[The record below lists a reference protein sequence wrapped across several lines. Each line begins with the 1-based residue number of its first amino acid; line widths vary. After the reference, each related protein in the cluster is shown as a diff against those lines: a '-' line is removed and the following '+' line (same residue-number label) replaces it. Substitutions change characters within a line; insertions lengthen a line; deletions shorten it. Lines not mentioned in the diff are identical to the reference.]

1 MVPIVLFHSILGLRA
16 AERDLASAF
25 EADGHSVA
33 LPDLYEGEATNDYD
47 EGFRIKDTIGMAQIM
62 DRARAA
68 LADAPEDAVL
78 AGVSFGAFLIG
89 QLWGDR
95 SRTRGALFFAGGGEW
110 PTCFHSGLPVQ
121 AHIARPDPFEDEEYL
136 AEWAGSNPGF
146 ALELYRYDGGG
157 HYFLDRNLPDFK
169 ADAAELCL
177 ERSRKFL
184 NRL

>member
-1 MVPIVLFHSILGLRA
+1 MVHIVLFHSILGLRA

-25 EADGHSVA
+25 EADGYSVA
-33 LPDLYEGEATNDYD
+33 LPDLYGGEATDDYD
-47 EGFRIKDTIGMAQIM
+47 EGFRIKDTIGMAQII

-89 QLWGDR
+89 EFWGER
-95 SRTRGALFFAGGGEW
+95 SQMRGALLFAGGAGW
-110 PTCFHSGLPVQ
+110 APALRKGLPVQ
-121 AHIARPDPFEDEEYL
+121 AHIARPDPFEDEEFL
-136 AEWAGSNPGF
+136 AEWAGSNPGV
-146 ALELYRYDGGG
+146 ALELHRYEGAG

-169 ADAAELCL
+169 GDAAEMCL
-177 ERSRKFL
+177 ERSRTFL